1 MNDKTTLRKAAILL
15 ASLDPHSSDGLLRQ
29 MDAAQAQELRQA
41 VAGLGPID
49 PLERQ
54 RVIDEFVRNGGAV
67 PQERGAD
74 PGVELD
80 ASLREKIAEPPR
92 SASIKPRQA
101 SWDSPATM
109 AATTAISSRAGAA
122 HEKTGLRFL
131 QHTDSAD
138 LAEALG
144 DEHPQAIA
152 LVLSHLPGERAAAVL
167 AELPGGTQSEVMR
180 RMLDQDEAHPEVLHE
195 VARGLQSRLAQQAR
209 RPQRRHAGVTVLAGI
224 LDAADDRSRQQIL
237 ANLERHDRQLASL
250 LAPPPQPQWEDID
263 ELDDHDLVQVLR
275 EADPQVAVLAL
286 AGSSPTLV
294 NRLLAMFP
302 PLAAQSL
309 RQALQY
315 LGPTP
320 LSDLDRARQE
330 MLLLARRMSATG
342 RLKSPDRPL
351 LNAAA

>member
-1 MNDKTTLRKAAILL
+1 MNDQTALRKAAILL

-67 PQERGAD
+67 PQKRGAD

-80 ASLREKIAEPPR
+80 ASLQEKIAEPPR
-92 SASIKPRQA
+92 SAAIKPRPT
-101 SWDSPATM
+101 SWDAPAT
-109 AATTAISSRAGAA
+109 AAASGRAGTMSEAA
-122 HEKTGLRFL
+122 GLRFL

-167 AELPGGTQSEVMR
+167 AELPGGIQSEVMR

-209 RPQRRHAGVTVLAGI
+209 RPSRRHAGVTVLAGI

-250 LAPPPQPQWEDID
+250 LAPPPQPQWEDLD
-263 ELDDHDLVQVLR
+263 ELDDRDLVQVLR

-330 MLLLARRMSATG
+330 MLLLARRMAATG